1 MADQTIVIEVVSEF
15 KDNASSGISRV
26 KNATDQTSSSA
37 ERLNGSMNKL
47 KRQIA
52 SATGVGSGSGVGG
65 TSTGV
70 LQKLKAINAEARRL
84 NSGGGSFLSK
94 VRNFGQ
100 AIKNIGSGGNG
111 NVLRTLGGYTK
122 KGLTIPI
129 KILDKATSPL
139 RRLYRGLTSFRG
151 IVTGMAANWAFQ
163 KGVLNPIKQA
173 DQLTNAKTFFA
184 MKFGG
189 QRQANAFMKDVY
201 AFDKKSPY
209 DTGQIIQVA
218 KTMLGYGWGRK
229 NVLRD
234 LGTIEDAAA
243 AHGAGQEGVA
253 GIMRQLAQTRMRLK
267 PSQEDINVL
276 NSYGV
281 DAWKYIAQG
290 LGLKGNA
297 AGKAKAREMVQ
308 AKGSNVLSGE
318 EATNLILKG
327 LRKDFNGAAQKQV
340 EKTAGG
346 MFDKISGELNTKL
359 VVPWGQGLQ
368 KGAIKG
374 LKVIDNWI
382 NDHEGSVDKFGQK
395 LKKVSQTASVTLA
408 KTATKIVNR
417 LSKTVGSKKFKK
429 ADFAGKVN
437 MVETAVFGKDG
448 IQKAAAQFGEYSAK
462 YGGKIGLG
470 IAKGFAQGI
479 MSLIKDMLTVLPGG
493 KKPSP
498 TAKGSAF
505 TLGVLGATG
514 IIKAGLGIPAL
525 KLGLKGMGKLTK
537 SSASWIKDYANF
549 SKNLEENMTR
559 YGSFRKYHRAQK
571 AARVEKAAEESRA
584 VKTLRGSKYDK
595 AHWNGETVVKG
606 SREATPVRA
615 TKFRRLT
622 RGSSVVEDA
631 GGVAREGRM
640 SRILARFRTAKVGME
655 EGKTLFG
662 VAKGAGSVSK
672 FASVA
677 RGVGKIATPLA
688 VAGSLLSVAMAKNKT
703 KAAFSEGGGWAGMFA
718 GSKIGAGLGSFAGP
732 IGTLVGGLGG
742 GAIGMFAG
750 SKLGKG
756 LSNAILGKTKKAADP
771 LSMLLFGKGK
781 GSGFKAIWSAIKK
794 GRAADKGSKGS
805 GKNLKS
811 AGKDAK
817 SAGKSA
823 KSAGKN
829 FKSAGKSA
837 KSGSKGF
844 KSAGKAAKS
853 GSKGFKSA
861 GKAAKSAGK
870 SFKSAGKSAKSGSK
884 GFKSAG
890 KAARSGAKGFK
901 SAGKSAKSAGRGFKS
916 AGKAAKSGSKGFKT
930 AGKNA
935 KSAGTKFKSAGN
947 NAKSAGS
954 KMKGAASK
962 VQSLGTKAT
971 GAGSKLTAMGSK
983 ASAAASNL
991 SKFSSAVSSIASA
1004 ASGLA
1009 SKISSIHIPSSIGK
1023 GHARGT
1029 SSAAPGLKLVGEEGP
1044 ELLQFRGGERVYT
1057 AAQTRHMLRRAGN
1070 RKTTTASGV
1079 HVNVGNITINATGDA
1094 AGFEALIPQLS
1105 NRIAHEVA
1113 REAGRIY
1120 QNTPTRSA

>member
-84 NSGGGSFLSK
+84 NGGSGSFISK

-100 AIKNIGSGGNG
+100 AIRNIGGQRS
-111 NVLRTLGGYTK
+111 VLQTLGGFAK

-129 KILDKATSPL
+129 RILDKATAPL
-139 RRLYRGLTSFRG
+139 RGLYRGLTSFRG

-163 KGVLNPIKQA
+163 KGVINPIKQA

-243 AHGAGQEGVA
+243 AHGAGNEGVS

-327 LRKDFNGAAQKQV
+327 LRRDFNGAAQKQV

-346 MFDKISGELNTKL
+346 MLDKISGELNTKL

-374 LKVIDNWI
+374 LKVIDSWI

-408 KTATKIVNR
+408 TGATKAVDR
-417 LSKTVGSKKFKK
+417 VSKVVGTKKFKRS
-429 ADFAGKVN
+429 DLAGKTN
-437 MVETAVFGKDG
+437 MVVEAVFGKEG

-470 IAKGFAQGI
+470 IAKGFLAGI
-479 MSLIKDMLTVLPGG
+479 GDLISDALTLLPGG
-493 KKPSP
+493 KGKTKSAG
-498 TAKGSAF
+498 TSALVLATLGGKALLGGGIFGGALKYAGKHAARGIKSGTGKYVSWLRGSANPVGKDLRSGRSALKNYKAARQYAKNYSKAVEVEKGGRLF
-505 TLGVLGATG
+505 RSPSIRGYSFGGRVTEGVSSVARESRFSRVSG
-514 IIKAGLGIPAL
+514 GLGKAVD
-525 KLGLKGMGKLTK
+525 GLKGLG
-537 SSASWIKDYANF
+537 
-549 SKNLEENMTR
+549 E
-559 YGSFRKYHRAQK
+559 GSR
-571 AARVEKAAEESRA
+571 
-584 VKTLRGSKYDK
+584 L
-595 AHWNGETVVKG
+595 VKG
-606 SREATPVRA
+606 LS
-615 TKFRRLT
+615 
-622 RGSSVVEDA
+622 
-631 GGVAREGRM
+631 
-640 SRILARFRTAKVGME
+640 
-655 EGKTLFG
+655 
-662 VAKGAGSVSK
+662 GASK
-672 FASVA
+672 AF
-677 RGVGKIATPLA
+677 GKIATPLA
-688 VAGSLLSVAMAKNKT
+688 LMGTGIHLFTAKNKT
-703 KAAFSEGGGWAGMFA
+703 KAVSEEA
-718 GSKIGAGLGSFAGP
+718 GSWGGALAGGKLGAMAGSFAGP
-732 IGTLVGGLGG
+732 VGTIVGMLGG
-742 GAIGMFAG
+742 GALGMFGG
-750 SKLGKG
+750 SKVGKWAGGKISRIFGGSSKSDPLRNLLGLGKG
-756 LSNAILGKTKKAADP
+756 SKKSEKAAKD
-771 LSMLLFGKGK
+771 
-781 GSGFKAIWSAIKK
+781 
-794 GRAADKGSKGS
+794 S
-805 GKNLKS
+805 GK
-811 AGKDAK
+811 DFK

-823 KSAGKN
+823 KSAG
-829 FKSAGKSA
+829 
-837 KSGSKGF
+837 KGF

-861 GKAAKSAGK
+861 GKAAKSGSKGFKFAGKAAKSAGK
-870 SFKSAGKSAKSGSK
+870 SFKSAGKSAKT
-884 GFKSAG
+884 
-890 KAARSGAKGFK
+890 GAK
-901 SAGKSAKSAGRGFKS
+901 GFKS
-916 AGKAAKSGSKGFKT
+916 AGKAAKSGSKGFKV

-935 KSAGTKFKSAGN
+935 KSSGSKFKAAGN
-947 NAKSAGS
+947 NAKTAGS
-954 KMKGAASK
+954 KMKSAGAK
-962 VQSLGTKAT
+962 VQALGAKAT
-971 GAGSKLTAMGSK
+971 GAGAKLTAMGSR

-991 SKFSSAVSSIASA
+991 SAFSSAVSQIASA

-1009 SKISSIHIPSSIGK
+1009 AKIASIHVPSTVGK

-1029 SSAAPGLKLVGEEGP
+1029 SSASPGLKLVGEEGP
-1044 ELLQFRGGERVYT
+1044 ELLQFRGGEKVYT

-1070 RKTTTASGV
+1070 RRTTTASGV

-1120 QNTPTRSA
+1120 QNTPIRSA

>member
-111 NVLRTLGGYTK
+111 NVLRTLGGYAK

-327 LRKDFNGAAQKQV
+327 LRRDFNGAAQKQV

-395 LKKVSQTASVTLA
+395 LKKVSQTASVGLA
-408 KTATKIVNR
+408 TRATKAVDR
-417 LSKTVGSKKFKK
+417 VSKVVTTKKFKK
-429 ADFAGKVN
+429 SDLAGKTN
-437 MVETAVFGKDG
+437 MIVEAVFGKNG
-448 IQKAAAQFGEYSAK
+448 IQNAAAQFGEYSAK
-462 YGGKIGLG
+462 YGGKVGLG
-470 IAKGFAQGI
+470 IAKGFISGI
-479 MSLIKDMLTVLPGG
+479 GDLLSDALTALPGG
-493 KKPSP
+493 RKRTKSAG
-498 TAKGSAF
+498 TSAF
-505 TLGVLGATG
+505 TLAMLGGGAILKGGLIGSLLKFTG
-514 IIKAGLGIPAL
+514 KQGFRGIKAGVKKYVSWRKDSGNPI
-525 KLGLKGMGKLTK
+525 GKDFRESRLRRN
-537 SSASWIKDYANF
+537 SLYKDAEDFKNTNRYAKAVEVERGGRVF
-549 SKNLEENMTR
+549 RSPSIRGYTR
-559 YGSFRKYHRAQK
+559 G
-571 AARVEKAAEESRA
+571 SRA
-584 VKTLRGSKYDK
+584 VES
-595 AHWNGETVVKG
+595 V
-606 SREATPVRA
+606 
-615 TKFRRLT
+615 
-622 RGSSVVEDA
+622 SS
-631 GGVAREGRM
+631 VARESRF
-640 SRILARFRTAKVGME
+640 SRISSRLGRVVESTRGLG
-655 EGKTLFG
+655 EGSRLIRGLSGASRVFG
-662 VAKGAGSVSK
+662 KL
-672 FASVA
+672 
-677 RGVGKIATPLA
+677 ATPLA
-688 VAGSLLSVAMAKNKT
+688 LMGTGIHLFTAKNKT
-703 KAAFSEGGGWAGMFA
+703 KAVSEEA
-718 GSKIGAGLGSFAGP
+718 GSWTGALAGGKLGAMAGSFAGP
-732 IGTLVGGLGG
+732 VGTLVGMLGG
-742 GAIGMFAG
+742 GALGMFGGGKIGKWAG
-750 SKLGKG
+750 GKISKLFGGSSKADPLRNLLGLGKG
-756 LSNAILGKTKKAADP
+756 SRKSEKAAK
-771 LSMLLFGKGK
+771 SSGKGF
-781 GSGFKAIWSAIKK
+781 S
-794 GRAADKGSKGS
+794 
-805 GKNLKS
+805 S
-811 AGKDAK
+811 AGKAAK
-817 SAGKSA
+817 SAGKS
-823 KSAGKN
+823 

-870 SFKSAGKSAKSGSK
+870 SFKSAGKAAKSGSK

-890 KAARSGAKGFK
+890 KAAKSGAKGFK

-935 KSAGTKFKSAGN
+935 KSAGNRFKSAGN

-971 GAGSKLTAMGSK
+971 GAGSKLTTMGSK

-1009 SKISSIHIPSSIGK
+1009 SKIASIHIPSSIGK

-1044 ELLQFRGGERVYT
+1044 ELLQFRGGEKVYT

-1070 RKTTTASGV
+1070 RRTTTASGV

>member
-15 KDNASSGISRV
+15 KDNASSGLSHV
-26 KNATDQTSSSA
+26 KQGTDQASDSVNRFHGRLKRLQRQVSAVTGGGGSSGTA
-37 ERLNGSMNKL
+37 GGGSMG
-47 KRQIA
+47 I
-52 SATGVGSGSGVGG
+52 V
-65 TSTGV
+65 
-70 LQKLKAINAEARRL
+70 QKLKAINAEARRL

-111 NVLRTLGGYTK
+111 NVLRTLGGYAK

-243 AHGAGQEGVA
+243 AHGAGNEGVS

-327 LRKDFNGAAQKQV
+327 LRRDFNGAAQKQV

-395 LKKVSQTASVTLA
+395 LKKVSQAASVGL
-408 KTATKIVNR
+408 ATKATKAVDR
-417 LSKTVGSKKFKK
+417 VSKVVTTKKFKK
-429 ADFAGKVN
+429 SDLAGKTN
-437 MVETAVFGKDG
+437 MIVEAVFGKNG
-448 IQKAAAQFGEYSAK
+448 IQNAAAQFGEYSAK
-462 YGGKIGLG
+462 YGGKVGLG
-470 IAKGFAQGI
+470 IAKGFISGI
-479 MSLIKDMLTVLPGG
+479 GDLLSDALTALPGG
-493 KKPSP
+493 RKRTKSAG
-498 TAKGSAF
+498 TSAF
-505 TLGVLGATG
+505 TLATLGGISILKGGLIGGLLKFTG
-514 IIKAGLGIPAL
+514 KQGLRGIKAGLKKYFSWREGEANPI
-525 KLGLKGMGKLTK
+525 GKDFRESRLRRN
-537 SSASWIKDYANF
+537 SLYKDAEDFKNTNRYA
-549 SKNLEENMTR
+549 KAVEVER
-559 YGSFRKYHRAQK
+559 GGRVFRSPSIRGYSRG
-571 AARVEKAAEESRA
+571 SRA
-584 VKTLRGSKYDK
+584 V
-595 AHWNGETVVKG
+595 EEV
-606 SREATPVRA
+606 
-615 TKFRRLT
+615 
-622 RGSSVVEDA
+622 SS
-631 GGVAREGRM
+631 VARESRF
-640 SRILARFRTAKVGME
+640 SRISSRLGRVV
-655 EGKTLFG
+655 EGTRGIGEGSRLVRGLSGASKIFG
-662 VAKGAGSVSK
+662 KL
-672 FASVA
+672 
-677 RGVGKIATPLA
+677 ATPLA
-688 VAGSLLSVAMAKNKT
+688 LMGTGIHLATAKNKT
-703 KAAFSEGGGWAGMFA
+703 KAASEEAGGWAGALA
-718 GSKIGAGLGSFAGP
+718 GGKLGAMAGTAVGGPLGTLIGA
-732 IGTLVGGLGG
+732 LGG
-742 GAIGMFAG
+742 GALGMFGGGKIGKWAG
-750 SKLGKG
+750 GKISKLFGGSSKADPLRNLLGLGKG
-756 LSNAILGKTKKAADP
+756 SKKSEKAAKD
-771 LSMLLFGKGK
+771 
-781 GSGFKAIWSAIKK
+781 
-794 GRAADKGSKGS
+794 S
-805 GKNLKS
+805 GK
-811 AGKDAK
+811 DFK

-823 KSAGKN
+823 KSAGKG

-916 AGKAAKSGSKGFKT
+916 AGRAAKSGSRGFKT
-930 AGKNA
+930 AGRNA

-947 NAKSAGS
+947 SAKTAGS
-954 KMKGAASK
+954 KMKAAAAK
-962 VQSLGTKAT
+962 VQSLGTKSTAA
-971 GAGSKLTAMGSK
+971 GAKLTAMGAK
-983 ASAAASNL
+983 ASTAASNL
-991 SKFSSAVSSIASA
+991 SSFASAVSSIASA

-1009 SKISSIHIPSSIGK
+1009 AKIASIHIPSSIGK

-1029 SSAAPGLKLVGEEGP
+1029 SSAAPGIKLVGEEGP
-1044 ELLQFRGGERVYT
+1044 ELLEFRGGEKVYT
-1057 AAQTRHMLRRAGN
+1057 VAQTRHMVRRAGK
-1070 RKTTTASGV
+1070 RGAGAGSGV
-1079 HVNVGNITINATGDA
+1079 HVTVGAININTTGDA
-1094 AGFEALIPQLS
+1094 EGFEKIVPQLS

-1113 REAGRIY
+1113 KEVRRSY
-1120 QNTPTRSA
+1120 QNTPTKSA

>member
-15 KDNASSGISRV
+15 KDNASSGLSHV
-26 KNATDQTSSSA
+26 KQGTDQASDSVNRFHGRLKRLQRQVSAVTGGGGSSGTA
-37 ERLNGSMNKL
+37 GGGSMG
-47 KRQIA
+47 I
-52 SATGVGSGSGVGG
+52 V
-65 TSTGV
+65 
-70 LQKLKAINAEARRL
+70 QKLKAINAEARRL

-111 NVLRTLGGYTK
+111 NVLRTLGGYAK

-243 AHGAGQEGVA
+243 AHGAGNEGVS

-327 LRKDFNGAAQKQV
+327 LRRDFNGAAQKQV

-395 LKKVSQTASVTLA
+395 LKKVSQAASVGL
-408 KTATKIVNR
+408 ATKATKAVDR
-417 LSKTVGSKKFKK
+417 VSKVVTTKKFKK
-429 ADFAGKVN
+429 SDLAGKTN
-437 MVETAVFGKDG
+437 MIVEAVFGKNG
-448 IQKAAAQFGEYSAK
+448 IQNAAAQFGEYSAK
-462 YGGKIGLG
+462 YGGKVGLG
-470 IAKGFAQGI
+470 IAKGFISGI
-479 MSLIKDMLTVLPGG
+479 GDLLSDALTALPGG
-493 KKPSP
+493 RKRTKSAG
-498 TAKGSAF
+498 TSAF
-505 TLGVLGATG
+505 TLATLGGISILKGGLIGGLLKFTG
-514 IIKAGLGIPAL
+514 KQGLRGIKAGLKKYFSWREGEANPI
-525 KLGLKGMGKLTK
+525 GKDFRESRLRRN
-537 SSASWIKDYANF
+537 SLYKDAEDFKNTNRYA
-549 SKNLEENMTR
+549 KAVEVER
-559 YGSFRKYHRAQK
+559 GGRVFRSPSIRGYSRG
-571 AARVEKAAEESRA
+571 SRA
-584 VKTLRGSKYDK
+584 V
-595 AHWNGETVVKG
+595 EEV
-606 SREATPVRA
+606 
-615 TKFRRLT
+615 
-622 RGSSVVEDA
+622 SS
-631 GGVAREGRM
+631 VARESRF
-640 SRILARFRTAKVGME
+640 SRISSRLGRVV
-655 EGKTLFG
+655 EGTRGIGEGSRLVRGLSGASKIFG
-662 VAKGAGSVSK
+662 KL
-672 FASVA
+672 
-677 RGVGKIATPLA
+677 ATPLA
-688 VAGSLLSVAMAKNKT
+688 LMGTGIHLATAKNKT
-703 KAAFSEGGGWAGMFA
+703 KAASEEAGGWAGALA
-718 GSKIGAGLGSFAGP
+718 GGKLGAMAGTAVGGPLGTLIGA
-732 IGTLVGGLGG
+732 LGG
-742 GAIGMFAG
+742 GALGMFGGGKIGKWAG
-750 SKLGKG
+750 GKISKLFGGSSKADPLRNLLGLGKG
-756 LSNAILGKTKKAADP
+756 SKKSEKAAKD
-771 LSMLLFGKGK
+771 
-781 GSGFKAIWSAIKK
+781 
-794 GRAADKGSKGS
+794 S
-805 GKNLKS
+805 GK
-811 AGKDAK
+811 DFK

-823 KSAGKN
+823 KSAGKG

-916 AGKAAKSGSKGFKT
+916 AGRAAKSGSRGFKT
-930 AGKNA
+930 AGRNA

-947 NAKSAGS
+947 SAKTAGS
-954 KMKGAASK
+954 KMKAAAAK
-962 VQSLGTKAT
+962 VQSLGTKSTAA
-971 GAGSKLTAMGSK
+971 GAKLTAMGAK
-983 ASAAASNL
+983 ASTAASNL
-991 SKFSSAVSSIASA
+991 SSFASAVSSIASA

-1009 SKISSIHIPSSIGK
+1009 AKIASIHIPSSIGK

-1029 SSAAPGLKLVGEEGP
+1029 SSAAPGIKLVGEEGP
-1044 ELLQFRGGERVYT
+1044 ELLEFRGGEKVYT
-1057 AAQTRHMLRRAGN
+1057 AAQTRHMVRRAGK
-1070 RKTTTASGV
+1070 RGAGAGSGV
-1079 HVNVGNITINATGDA
+1079 HVTVGAININTTGDA
-1094 AGFEALIPQLS
+1094 EGFEKIVPQLS

-1113 REAGRIY
+1113 KEVRRSY
-1120 QNTPTRSA
+1120 QNTPTKSA

>member
-111 NVLRTLGGYTK
+111 NVLRTLGGYAK

-327 LRKDFNGAAQKQV
+327 LRRDFNGAAQKQV

-395 LKKVSQTASVTLA
+395 LKKVSQTASVGLA
-408 KTATKIVNR
+408 TRATKAVDR
-417 LSKTVGSKKFKK
+417 VSKVVTTKKFKK
-429 ADFAGKVN
+429 SDLAGKTN
-437 MVETAVFGKDG
+437 MIVEAVFGKNG
-448 IQKAAAQFGEYSAK
+448 IQNAATQFGEYSAK
-462 YGGKIGLG
+462 YGGKVGLG
-470 IAKGFAQGI
+470 IAKGFISGI
-479 MSLIKDMLTVLPGG
+479 GDLLSDALTALPGG
-493 KKPSP
+493 RKRTKSAG
-498 TAKGSAF
+498 TSAF
-505 TLGVLGATG
+505 TLATLGGISILKGGLIGGLLKFTG
-514 IIKAGLGIPAL
+514 KQGFRGIKAGV
-525 KLGLKGMGKLTK
+525 KKYV
-537 SSASWIKDYANF
+537 SWRRG
-549 SKNLEENMTR
+549 SENPVGGDLRTR
-559 YGSFRKYHRAQK
+559 SFRDIRKGTRRSALSNYKEAKNFKRISEIDQDGRAFRSQPIK
-571 AARVEKAAEESRA
+571 GYI
-584 VKTLRGSKYDK
+584 RG
-595 AHWNGETVVKG
+595 
-606 SREATPVRA
+606 RRA
-615 TKFRRLT
+615 TE
-622 RGSSVVEDA
+622 GVSS
-631 GGVAREGRM
+631 VARESRF
-640 SRILARFRTAKVGME
+640 SRISSRLGRVV
-655 EGKTLFG
+655 EGTRGIGEGSRLVRGLSGASKIFG
-662 VAKGAGSVSK
+662 KL
-672 FASVA
+672 
-677 RGVGKIATPLA
+677 ATPLA
-688 VAGSLLSVAMAKNKT
+688 LMGTGIHLATAKNKT
-703 KAAFSEGGGWAGMFA
+703 KAASEEAGGWAGALA
-718 GSKIGAGLGSFAGP
+718 GGKLGAMAGTAVGGPLGTLIGA
-732 IGTLVGGLGG
+732 LGG
-742 GAIGMFAG
+742 GALGMFGGGKIGKWAG
-750 SKLGKG
+750 GKISKLFGGSSKADPLRNLLGLGKG
-756 LSNAILGKTKKAADP
+756 SKKSEKAAKD
-771 LSMLLFGKGK
+771 
-781 GSGFKAIWSAIKK
+781 
-794 GRAADKGSKGS
+794 S
-805 GKNLKS
+805 GKDFKS
-811 AGKDAK
+811 AGR
-817 SAGKSA
+817 SA
-823 KSAGKN
+823 KSAGKG

-971 GAGSKLTAMGSK
+971 GAGSKLTTMGSK

-991 SKFSSAVSSIASA
+991 SKFSSAVSSIVSA

>member
-37 ERLNGSMNKL
+37 DRLNGSMNKL

-52 SATGVGSGSGVGG
+52 SATGVGGGGGVGG

-84 NSGGGSFLSK
+84 NGGSGSFISK

-100 AIKNIGSGGNG
+100 AIRNIGGQRS
-111 NVLRTLGGYTK
+111 VLQTLGGFAK
-122 KGLTIPI
+122 KGVTIPI
-129 KILDKATSPL
+129 RILDKATAPI
-139 RRLYRGLTSFRG
+139 RGLYRKLTSFRG

-243 AHGAGQEGVA
+243 AHGAGNEGVS

-318 EATNLILKG
+318 EATDLILKG
-327 LRKDFNGAAQKQV
+327 LRRDFNGAAQKQV

-346 MFDKISGELNTKL
+346 MLDKISGELNTKL

-374 LKVIDNWI
+374 LKVIDSWI

-395 LKKVSQTASVTLA
+395 LKKVSQTASVGLA
-408 KTATKIVNR
+408 TRATKAVDR
-417 LSKTVGSKKFKK
+417 VSKVVTTKKFKK
-429 ADFAGKVN
+429 SDLAGKTN
-437 MVETAVFGKDG
+437 MIVEAVFGKNG
-448 IQKAAAQFGEYSAK
+448 IQNAAAQFGEYSAK

-470 IAKGFAQGI
+470 IAKGFISGI
-479 MSLIKDMLTVLPGG
+479 GDLLSDALTALPGG
-493 KKPSP
+493 RKKTKSAG
-498 TAKGSAF
+498 TSAF
-505 TLGVLGATG
+505 TLAMLGGGAILKGGLIGSLLKFTG
-514 IIKAGLGIPAL
+514 KQGFRGIKAGVKKYVSWRKDSGNPI
-525 KLGLKGMGKLTK
+525 GKDFRESRLRRN
-537 SSASWIKDYANF
+537 SLYKDAEDFKNTNRYA
-549 SKNLEENMTR
+549 KAVEVER
-559 YGSFRKYHRAQK
+559 GGRVFRSPSIRGYSRG
-571 AARVEKAAEESRA
+571 SRA
-584 VKTLRGSKYDK
+584 V
-595 AHWNGETVVKG
+595 EEV
-606 SREATPVRA
+606 
-615 TKFRRLT
+615 
-622 RGSSVVEDA
+622 SS
-631 GGVAREGRM
+631 VARESRF
-640 SRILARFRTAKVGME
+640 SRISSRLGRVV
-655 EGKTLFG
+655 EGTRGLGEGSRLVRGLSGASRVFG
-662 VAKGAGSVSK
+662 KL
-672 FASVA
+672 
-677 RGVGKIATPLA
+677 ATPLA
-688 VAGSLLSVAMAKNKT
+688 LMGTGIHLFTAKNKT
-703 KAAFSEGGGWAGMFA
+703 KAVSEEA
-718 GSKIGAGLGSFAGP
+718 GSWTGALAGGKLGAMAGSFAGP
-732 IGTLVGGLGG
+732 VGTLVGMLGG
-742 GAIGMFAG
+742 GALGMFGG
-750 SKLGKG
+750 SKIGKWAGGKISKLFGGSSKSDPLRNLLGLGKG
-756 LSNAILGKTKKAADP
+756 SKKSEKAAKD
-771 LSMLLFGKGK
+771 
-781 GSGFKAIWSAIKK
+781 
-794 GRAADKGSKGS
+794 S
-805 GKNLKS
+805 GK
-811 AGKDAK
+811 DFK

-823 KSAGKN
+823 KSAGKG
-829 FKSAGKSA
+829 FKSAGKAA

-861 GKAAKSAGK
+861 GKSAKSAGK
-870 SFKSAGKSAKSGSK
+870 SFKSAGKAAKSGSK

-901 SAGKSAKSAGRGFKS
+901 SAGKSARSAGRGFKS

-935 KSAGTKFKSAGN
+935 KSSGSKFKSAGN

-954 KMKGAASK
+954 KMKAAGSK
-962 VQSLGTKAT
+962 VQALGTKAT

-1070 RKTTTASGV
+1070 RRTTTGSGV

>member
-37 ERLNGSMNKL
+37 DRLNGSMNKL

-52 SATGVGSGSGVGG
+52 SATGVGGGGGVGG

-84 NSGGGSFLSK
+84 NGGSGSFISK

-100 AIKNIGSGGNG
+100 AIRNIGGQRS
-111 NVLRTLGGYTK
+111 VLQTLGGFAK
-122 KGLTIPI
+122 KGVTIPI
-129 KILDKATSPL
+129 RILDKATAPI
-139 RRLYRGLTSFRG
+139 RGLYRKLTSFRG

-243 AHGAGQEGVA
+243 AHGAGNEGVS

-318 EATNLILKG
+318 EATDLILKG
-327 LRKDFNGAAQKQV
+327 LRRDFNGAAQKQV

-346 MFDKISGELNTKL
+346 MLDKISGELNTKL

-374 LKVIDNWI
+374 LKVIDSWI

-395 LKKVSQTASVTLA
+395 LKKVSQKASVGLA
-408 KTATKIVNR
+408 TGATKVIDRVNKVT
-417 LSKTVGSKKFKK
+417 SSKKFKK
-429 ADFAGKVN
+429 SDLAGKTSMIVK
-437 MVETAVFGKDG
+437 AVFFGKDG
-448 IQKAAAQFGEYSAK
+448 LAKAGAQLAK
-462 YGGKIGLG
+462 QSGKIGLG
-470 IAKGFAQGI
+470 IAKGFISGVGDYLSDA
-479 MSLIKDMLTVLPGG
+479 LTVLPGG
-493 KKPSP
+493 KKKTKS
-498 TAKGSAF
+498 AGSSAL
-505 TLGVLGATG
+505 TLGVLGGTLLLHSKLARSLVKFTG
-514 IIKAGLGIPAL
+514 KEGFRGIKAGIKGI
-525 KLGLKGMGKLTK
+525 KKYV
-537 SSASWIKDYANF
+537 SWRRG
-549 SKNLEENMTR
+549 SENPVGGDLRTR
-559 YGSFRKYHRAQK
+559 SFRDIRKGTRRSALSNYKEAKNFKRISEIDQDGRAFRSQPIK
-571 AARVEKAAEESRA
+571 GYIRGSRA
-584 VKTLRGSKYDK
+584 TEGV
-595 AHWNGETVVKG
+595 
-606 SREATPVRA
+606 
-615 TKFRRLT
+615 
-622 RGSSVVEDA
+622 SS
-631 GGVAREGRM
+631 VARESRF
-640 SRILARFRTAKVGME
+640 SRISSRLGRVV
-655 EGKTLFG
+655 EGTRGLGEGSRLVRGLSGASRIFG
-662 VAKGAGSVSK
+662 KL
-672 FASVA
+672 
-677 RGVGKIATPLA
+677 ATPLA
-688 VAGSLLSVAMAKNKT
+688 LMGTGIHLFTAKNKT
-703 KAAFSEGGGWAGMFA
+703 KAVSEEAGSWAGALA
-718 GSKIGAGLGSFAGP
+718 GGKLGAMAGSFAGP
-732 IGTLVGGLGG
+732 VGTLVGMLGG
-742 GAIGMFAG
+742 GALGMFGG
-750 SKLGKG
+750 SKIGKWAGGKISKLFGGSSKSDPLRNLLGLGKG
-756 LSNAILGKTKKAADP
+756 SKKSEKAAKD
-771 LSMLLFGKGK
+771 
-781 GSGFKAIWSAIKK
+781 
-794 GRAADKGSKGS
+794 S
-805 GKNLKS
+805 GK
-811 AGKDAK
+811 DFK

-823 KSAGKN
+823 KSAGKG

-861 GKAAKSAGK
+861 GKAARSAGK

-901 SAGKSAKSAGRGFKS
+901 SAGKSAKSAGRGFKSAGRAAKSGSRGFKTAGRNAKSAGRGFKS

-971 GAGSKLTAMGSK
+971 GAGSKLTTMGSK

-1044 ELLQFRGGERVYT
+1044 ELLQFRGGEKVYT

-1070 RKTTTASGV
+1070 RRTTTASGV

>member
-84 NSGGGSFLSK
+84 NGGSGSFISK

-100 AIKNIGSGGNG
+100 AIRNIGGQRS
-111 NVLRTLGGYTK
+111 VLQTLGGFAK

-129 KILDKATSPL
+129 RILDKATAPL
-139 RRLYRGLTSFRG
+139 RGLYRGLTSFRG

-163 KGVLNPIKQA
+163 KGVINPIKQA

-243 AHGAGQEGVA
+243 AHGAGNEGVS

-327 LRKDFNGAAQKQV
+327 LRRDFNGAAQKQV

-346 MFDKISGELNTKL
+346 MLDKISGELNTKL

-374 LKVIDNWI
+374 LKVIDSWI

-395 LKKVSQTASVTLA
+395 LKKVSQKASVGL
-408 KTATKIVNR
+408 ATKATEVIDRVNKVT
-417 LSKTVGSKKFKK
+417 SSKKFKK
-429 ADFAGKVN
+429 SDLAGKTSMIVK
-437 MVETAVFGKDG
+437 AVFFGKDG
-448 IQKAAAQFGEYSAK
+448 IAKAGAQLAK
-462 YGGKIGLG
+462 QSGKIGLG
-470 IAKGFAQGI
+470 IAKGFISGVGDYLSDA
-479 MSLIKDMLTVLPGG
+479 LTALPGG
-493 KKPSP
+493 KKKTKS
-498 TAKGSAF
+498 AGSSAL
-505 TLGVLGATG
+505 TLGVLGGTLLLHSKLARSLVKFTG
-514 IIKAGLGIPAL
+514 KQGFRGIKSGTGKYVSWLRGSANPVGKDLRSGRSALKNYKAARQYAQNYSKAVEVEKGGRLFRSPSIRGYSFGGRVTEGVSSVARESRFSRVSGGLGKAVD
-525 KLGLKGMGKLTK
+525 GLKGLG
-537 SSASWIKDYANF
+537 
-549 SKNLEENMTR
+549 E
-559 YGSFRKYHRAQK
+559 GSR
-571 AARVEKAAEESRA
+571 
-584 VKTLRGSKYDK
+584 L
-595 AHWNGETVVKG
+595 VKG
-606 SREATPVRA
+606 LS
-615 TKFRRLT
+615 
-622 RGSSVVEDA
+622 
-631 GGVAREGRM
+631 
-640 SRILARFRTAKVGME
+640 
-655 EGKTLFG
+655 
-662 VAKGAGSVSK
+662 GASK
-672 FASVA
+672 AF
-677 RGVGKIATPLA
+677 GKIATPLA
-688 VAGSLLSVAMAKNKT
+688 LMGTGIHLFTAKNKT
-703 KAAFSEGGGWAGMFA
+703 KAVSEEA
-718 GSKIGAGLGSFAGP
+718 GSWGGALAGGKLGAMAGSFAGP
-732 IGTLVGGLGG
+732 VGTIVGMLGG
-742 GAIGMFAG
+742 GALGMFGG
-750 SKLGKG
+750 SKVGKWAGGKISRIFGGSSKSDPLRNLLGLGKG
-756 LSNAILGKTKKAADP
+756 SKKSEKAAKDLGKD
-771 LSMLLFGKGK
+771 F
-781 GSGFKAIWSAIKK
+781 
-794 GRAADKGSKGS
+794 
-805 GKNLKS
+805 
-811 AGKDAK
+811 K

-823 KSAGKN
+823 KSAGKG
-829 FKSAGKSA
+829 FKSAGKAA

-870 SFKSAGKSAKSGSK
+870 SFKSAGKSAKT
-884 GFKSAG
+884 
-890 KAARSGAKGFK
+890 GAK
-901 SAGKSAKSAGRGFKS
+901 GFKS
-916 AGKAAKSGSKGFKT
+916 AGKAAKSGSKGFKV

-935 KSAGTKFKSAGN
+935 KSSGSKFKAAGN
-947 NAKSAGS
+947 NAKTAGS
-954 KMKGAASK
+954 KMKSAGAK
-962 VQSLGTKAT
+962 VQALGAKAT
-971 GAGSKLTAMGSK
+971 GAGAKLTAMGSR

-991 SKFSSAVSSIASA
+991 SAFSSAVSQIASA

-1009 SKISSIHIPSSIGK
+1009 AKIASIHVPSTVGK

-1029 SSAAPGLKLVGEEGP
+1029 SSASPGLKLVGEEGP
-1044 ELLQFRGGERVYT
+1044 ELLQFRGGEKVYT

-1070 RKTTTASGV
+1070 RRTTTASGV

-1120 QNTPTRSA
+1120 QNTPIRSA

>member
-37 ERLNGSMNKL
+37 DRLNGSMNKL

-84 NSGGGSFLSK
+84 NGGSGSFISK

-100 AIKNIGSGGNG
+100 AIRNIGGQRS
-111 NVLRTLGGYTK
+111 VLQTLGGFAK
-122 KGLTIPI
+122 KGVTIPI
-129 KILDKATSPL
+129 RILDKATTPI
-139 RRLYRGLTSFRG
+139 RGLYRKLTSFRG

-243 AHGAGQEGVA
+243 AHGAGNEGVS

-318 EATNLILKG
+318 EATDLILKG
-327 LRKDFNGAAQKQV
+327 LRRDFNGAAQKQV

-346 MFDKISGELNTKL
+346 MLDKISGELNTKL

-374 LKVIDNWI
+374 LKVIDSWI

-395 LKKVSQTASVTLA
+395 LKKVSQKASVGLA
-408 KTATKIVNR
+408 TGATKVIDRVNKVT
-417 LSKTVGSKKFKK
+417 SSKKFKK
-429 ADFAGKVN
+429 SDLAGKTSMIVK
-437 MVETAVFGKDG
+437 AVFFGKDG
-448 IQKAAAQFGEYSAK
+448 LAKAGAQLVKQS
-462 YGGKIGLG
+462 GKIGLG
-470 IAKGFAQGI
+470 IAKGFISGVGDYLSDA
-479 MSLIKDMLTVLPGG
+479 LTALPGG
-493 KKPSP
+493 KKKTKS
-498 TAKGSAF
+498 AGSSAL
-505 TLGVLGATG
+505 TLGVLGGTLLLHSKLARSLVKFTG
-514 IIKAGLGIPAL
+514 KQGFRGIKAGVKKYVSWRKDSGNPI
-525 KLGLKGMGKLTK
+525 GKDFRESRLRK
-537 SSASWIKDYANF
+537 NSLYKDAEDFKNTNRYA
-549 SKNLEENMTR
+549 KAVEVER
-559 YGSFRKYHRAQK
+559 GGRVFRSPSIRGYSRG
-571 AARVEKAAEESRA
+571 SRA
-584 VKTLRGSKYDK
+584 V
-595 AHWNGETVVKG
+595 EEV
-606 SREATPVRA
+606 
-615 TKFRRLT
+615 
-622 RGSSVVEDA
+622 SS
-631 GGVAREGRM
+631 VARESRF
-640 SRILARFRTAKVGME
+640 SRISSRLGRVV
-655 EGKTLFG
+655 EGTRGLGEGSRLVRGLSGASRVFG
-662 VAKGAGSVSK
+662 KL
-672 FASVA
+672 
-677 RGVGKIATPLA
+677 ATPLA
-688 VAGSLLSVAMAKNKT
+688 LMGTGIHLFTAKNKT
-703 KAAFSEGGGWAGMFA
+703 KAVSEEA
-718 GSKIGAGLGSFAGP
+718 GSWTGALAGGKLGAMAGSFAGP
-732 IGTLVGGLGG
+732 VGTLVGMLGG
-742 GAIGMFAG
+742 GALGMFGG
-750 SKLGKG
+750 SKIGKWAGGKISKLFGGSSKSDPLRNLLGLGKG
-756 LSNAILGKTKKAADP
+756 SKKSEKAAKD
-771 LSMLLFGKGK
+771 
-781 GSGFKAIWSAIKK
+781 
-794 GRAADKGSKGS
+794 S
-805 GKNLKS
+805 GK
-811 AGKDAK
+811 DFK

-823 KSAGKN
+823 KSAGKG

-870 SFKSAGKSAKSGSK
+870 SFKSAGKAAKSGSK
-884 GFKSAG
+884 VFKSAG
-890 KAARSGAKGFK
+890 KAAKSGAKGFK
-901 SAGKSAKSAGRGFKS
+901 SAGKFARSAGRGFKS
-916 AGKAAKSGSKGFKT
+916 AGKAAKSGSKGFKS

-935 KSAGTKFKSAGN
+935 KSAGNRFKSAGN

-1057 AAQTRHMLRRAGN
+1057 AAQTRHMMRRAGN
-1070 RKTTTASGV
+1070 RRTTTGSGV